1 MARQCLDHIYTETET
16 FALFSDYTWHSIPEP
31 VVESAKMR
39 VAAVAGCHRIA
50 KRIEGNPAVHC
61 SGHPSHPACL
71 ADGDDGAVFLQAL
84 IRYSV
89 PCFAVVSAEGLE
101 MAFAEIAVVAGASGP
116 ERFDLVIS
124 VLSVLRNSVDPA
136 EN

>member
-50 KRIEGNPAVHC
+50 KRIEGNPAVHR
-61 SGHPSHPACL
+61 SDHPSHSACL
-71 ADGDDGAVFLQAL
+71 ADDDDGAVFPQAL
-84 IRYSV
+84 IRYSAH
-89 PCFAVVSAEGLE
+89 CLAVESVGGLE
-101 MAFAEIAVVAGASGP
+101 RAFVETSVAVRVSRPDKSDFVMTVPSALHNAAY
-116 ERFDLVIS
+116 L
-124 VLSVLRNSVDPA
+124 A